1 MRLTAE
7 VILRSPDS
15 INPCKDREL
24 NLRGYK
30 ISSIEN
36 LGVTKDQF
44 DTIDFS
50 DNEISKL
57 ENFPLLNRVKT
68 LFFNNNHVSRFDE
81 DFGLTLPNLTTL
93 VLSNN
98 KIMQL
103 SDLEPL
109 TKLKNIKYLSLLDN
123 PVTKK
128 QNYRLYLIYLVPRL
142 KIIDFKKIKQ
152 TERDE
157 SKKIFGYPRTLDTKQ
172 TTTTTTIKK
181 QQDEKMK
188 NTFEPGEGVNGNG
201 KTTTNNK
208 RPLTDEEK
216 NAIRLAIDNAKT
228 IEEITVLENK
238 LRSGETMVDDIKMES

>member
-7 VILRSPDS
+7 VILRAHDS

-68 LFFNNNHVSRFDE
+68 LFFNNNHISRFDE

-98 KIMQL
+98 KLIQL

-142 KIIDFKKIKQ
+142 KILDFKKIKQ
-152 TERDE
+152 IERDE

-172 TTTTTTIKK
+172 QQKTTTE
-181 QQDEKMK
+181 EKR

-201 KTTTNNK
+201 NKSGATK
-208 RPLTDEEK
+208 RPLTDDEK
-216 NAIRLAIDNAKT
+216 KAIRQAIDNAKT
-228 IEEITVLENK
+228 IEEITALENK
-238 LRSGETMVDDIKMES
+238 LRSGETIVDNDVKIES